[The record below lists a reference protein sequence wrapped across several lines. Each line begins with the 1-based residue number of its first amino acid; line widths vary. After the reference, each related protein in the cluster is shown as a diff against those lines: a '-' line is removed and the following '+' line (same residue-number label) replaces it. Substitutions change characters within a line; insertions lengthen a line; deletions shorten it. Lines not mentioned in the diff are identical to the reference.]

1 MLLGSSCCHHPC
13 IDKCCDP
20 RDVCV
25 SVKDGKVTVSAEH
38 KDECNTGLSK
48 SCSYRRYT
56 KEFSLPPGE
65 EEVTYSEECNSLTKI
80 EPPKCCPHLC
90 DF

>member
-1 MLLGSSCCHHPC
+1 SRAKILGMLLGSSCCHHPC
-13 IDKCCDP
+13 IDKCFDP

-48 SCSYRRYT
+48 SCSYKRYT

-65 EEVTYSEECNSLTKI
+65 EEVTYS
-80 EPPKCCPHLC
+80 
-90 DF
+90 